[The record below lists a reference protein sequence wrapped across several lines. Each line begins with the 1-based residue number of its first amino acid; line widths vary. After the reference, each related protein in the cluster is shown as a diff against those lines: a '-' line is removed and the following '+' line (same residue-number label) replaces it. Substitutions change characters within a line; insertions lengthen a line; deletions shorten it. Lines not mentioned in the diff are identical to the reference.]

1 MKKRIC
7 RLLAGVTAVTL
18 LGAASGTVVYGDDGE
33 VYEISAVSDEEIER
47 NEGFVFVPGYIEP
60 TYEGTEPPVLM
71 PDYDPWDEVLED
83 SLESSYDARDHFS
96 IPSIKNQNPTGT
108 CWAHAAAALAE
119 TNAMNKGI
127 RIAPDYA
134 EAHLTWFSYNW
145 VDNASDPMYH
155 DNYAAIMC
163 QNRGLS
169 TLDELLAAYNAES
182 VYDIGGNKEMAVSSF
197 SSMMGPCIE
206 TSSMNVSNYPG
217 SDVMTEDIRY
227 SSDLH
232 LKNAYYYDSKDTVSI
247 KNAIKNNGMVGVSYY
262 SISGYYTNKWYSD
275 TYTAYYQNATTG
287 TNHAINIIGWDDNFS
302 KDNFTASPSKPSNDG
317 AWLCRNSW
325 GESFGVDGYFYISYE
340 DTSLSNFWSMEV
352 EDASSYGSTIYQ
364 YGASDY
370 WLYGKP
376 EYNNGNTA
384 ANIFTAVS
392 DEPIREVS
400 FLAADSSY
408 DYDVRVYTGV
418 SVGDPM
424 SGTLAARVTGSG
436 KYAGYQSIR
445 LPQNIS
451 VSAGEKFSVV
461 VHLDGARVSCDV
473 LPASG
478 GMSYY
483 SSSDISSSY
492 VYWQDISSKCNA
504 CIKAFTA
511 GEEVIEDGIVIDSS
525 SFPDDAFR
533 GYVSLNYDLN
543 GDGILSDKEIENV
556 YTMDVSN
563 RNIHSLEGI
572 EYFTSLYYLDC
583 SNNKL
588 MSFDISK
595 NPSLSTVFS
604 AGNSNDIEVAVS
616 KFYIG
621 GNDSL
626 DLSKVESWYGAAYD
640 AGSGYLTGITGD
652 KVTYRYN
659 CGNGYVG
666 EFTLNVIRREPTV
679 EDIKE
684 LTDSEVIDY
693 VNSFDSGNIVL
704 TEAQMYAVE
713 RVLAYDYG
721 GDC

>member
-1 MKKRIC
+1 M
-7 RLLAGVTAVTL
+7 LAGVTAVTL

-134 EAHLTWFSYNW
+134 EAHLTWFSYTPLT
-145 VDNASDPMYH
+145 DTSDPMYG
-155 DNYAAIMC
+155 DDYTTIMC
-163 QNRGLS
+163 DQYGCSSLN
-169 TLDELLAAYNAES
+169 ELLAKFNAS
-182 VYDIGGNKEMAVSSF
+182 SIYDIGGHYYM
-197 SSMMGPCIE
+197 SMSAFASMRGPCNE
-206 TSSMNVSNYPG
+206 TPEMKVNNRPG

-227 SSDLH
+227 NSDLH
-232 LKNAYYYDSKDTVSI
+232 LKNTYFYDKADTVSI
-247 KNAIKNNGMVGVSYY
+247 KSAIKNNGMVGVSYW
-262 SISGYYTNKWYSD
+262 SDSSSYTNEWYST
-275 TYTAYYQNATTG
+275 TYTAYYQNSTDS

-302 KDNFTASPSKPSNDG
+302 RENFKSSKSLPTNDG

-325 GESFGVDGYFYISYE
+325 GENFGVDGYFYISYE
-340 DTSLSNFWSMEV
+340 DTSLDYFWSLEV
-352 EDASSYGSTIYQ
+352 EDSSDYGDTVYQYDGGYRNRSSY
-364 YGASDY
+364 
-370 WLYGKP
+370 P
-376 EYNNGNTA
+376 TA
-384 ANIFTAVS
+384 NVFTAVS
-392 DEPIREVS
+392 DEPITEVS
-400 FLAADSSY
+400 FAAYDSSY
-408 DYDVRVYTGV
+408 DYDVRIYTGV
-418 SVGDPM
+418 SGTRVSG
-424 SGTLAARVTGSG
+424 GTLAAQVSGSG
-436 KYAGYQSIR
+436 KYAGYQTVK
-445 LPQNIS
+445 LPQAVS
-451 VSAGEKFSVV
+451 VTKGEKFAVV
-461 VHLDGARVSCDV
+461 VTLDGSGLWTDNKSS
-473 LPASG
+473 ASG
-478 GMSYY
+478 QSYVTTGDY
-483 SSSDISSSY
+483 TSPNTSWYDISSSLGR
-492 VYWQDISSKCNA
+492 NA